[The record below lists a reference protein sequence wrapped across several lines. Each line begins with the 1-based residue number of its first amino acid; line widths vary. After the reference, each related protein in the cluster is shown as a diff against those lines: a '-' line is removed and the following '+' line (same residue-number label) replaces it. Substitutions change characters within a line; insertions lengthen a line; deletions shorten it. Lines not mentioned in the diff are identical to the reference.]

1 MKKDLADLKEC
12 KNKVI
17 EVQESTCTK
26 KKQLNE
32 MMKTSEDI
40 KTEFTKETE
49 ILKKTQIEIQL

>member
-49 ILKKTQIEIQL
+49 ILKKTQIEI